1 MHKTNTQELL
11 YDHMPKPDAKVPPI
25 SYPSATREDAKR
37 LIDVSEK
44 EETKDL
50 LSNLSFN

>member
-1 MHKTNTQELL
+1 MHKTITQELL

-25 SYPSATREDAKR
+25 SYPKAVGEDAKR
-37 LIDVSEK
+37 LVDASEQ
-44 EETKDL
+44 EEAKDL